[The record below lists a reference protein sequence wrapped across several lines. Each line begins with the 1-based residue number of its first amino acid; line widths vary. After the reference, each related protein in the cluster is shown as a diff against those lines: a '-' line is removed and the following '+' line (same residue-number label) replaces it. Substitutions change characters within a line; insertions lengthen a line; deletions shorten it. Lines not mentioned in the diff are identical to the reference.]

1 MCRIGLLL
9 TVELEIA
16 ELYAVIMYMPI
27 ENLTEEVPRSP
38 FSIFA
43 SCLLYKPTLSS
54 WICFLIR
61 CFISFMCL

>member
-9 TVELEIA
+9 TIELEIA

-27 ENLTEEVPRSP
+27 ENVTEEVPRSP

-43 SCLLYKPTLSS
+43 SCLL
-54 WICFLIR
+54 
-61 CFISFMCL
+61 